1 MSRATRRLL
10 YVGAVATPT
19 RPRTLAVGAACW
31 IAAALGYVFL
41 ELVTAAALPGYSYT
55 EHYISSLGVPA
66 WSPRAFLINAAFYAQ
81 GVLFLAGALLVAR
94 AVRGRFSVVF
104 VVLAAL
110 NAVGNILVGTVY
122 GGSALWNTGFE
133 WLHVLGAFLAILGGN
148 VAVLA
153 GSAVVARATT
163 ARWYLPVG
171 LLIGLAGIAIFAM
184 LQNYNDWA
192 VDYAPV
198 GLVERACVYTILI
211 WQLLSGLLLWTRARR

>member
-1 MSRATRRLL
+1 M
-10 YVGAVATPT
+10 GAVASPAASPT

-31 IAAALGYVFL
+31 IVAALGYVLL
-41 ELVTAAALPGYSYT
+41 ELLTAAALPGYSYT
-55 EHYISSLGVPA
+55 EHYISSLGVPE
-66 WSPRAFLINAAFYAQ
+66 WSPRAYLINAAFYAQ
-81 GVLFLAGALLVAR
+81 AVLFLTGALLVAR
-94 AVRGRFSVVF
+94 SVRGRFSAVL

-110 NAVGNILVGTVY
+110 TAVGNILVGTVY
-122 GGSALWNTGFE
+122 GGSALWTNGFE

-148 VAVLA
+148 AAALA
-153 GSAVVARATT
+153 GSAVVARAAT
-163 ARWYLPVG
+163 ARWYLPIG